1 MASTITRYHQLIHHG
16 RVVVARG
23 ASAQALLDYA
33 MTNHLTI
40 EVSGRTTKD
49 GMETVTWVALP

>member
-1 MASTITRYHQLIHHG
+1 MASTITRYHQLTHKG
-16 RVVVARG
+16 RIVVARG

-40 EVSGRTTKD
+40 EVSGRRTKD
-49 GMETVTWVALP
+49 DIETVDWMALP